1 MTGNPC
7 AGFKDYRN
15 FVIAVLPRL
24 KTLDGTGIEISERL
38 LARQRFAEVRESV
51 LHCSVLYCTVME
63 VREAVLK
70 QEEAHLAARQAE
82 RQQVCRGSARGQ
94 LWWRETRMRSMCF
107 GSILE

>member
-24 KTLDGTGIEISERL
+24 KTLDGTNIEISERL
-38 LARQRFAEVRESV
+38 LARQRFAEVRD
-51 LHCSVLYCTVME
+51 
-63 VREAVLK
+63 AVVQ